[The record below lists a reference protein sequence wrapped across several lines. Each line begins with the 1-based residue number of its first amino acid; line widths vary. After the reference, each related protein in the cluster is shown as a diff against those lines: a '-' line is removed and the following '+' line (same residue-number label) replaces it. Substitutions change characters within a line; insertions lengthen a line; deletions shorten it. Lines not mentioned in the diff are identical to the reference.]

1 MLSQRFRLFS
11 NPRLIIFV
19 KIVFS
24 FWILYH
30 FLGILLMPSVQSI
43 IVREKGW
50 IFRPWLNQ
58 IGFNT
63 TWNLFSPDPATAMFL
78 KVKLVPRDESAE
90 AIDITIPEFAD
101 SINWDPTKRRELYMM
116 RYAILDDQ
124 KVYQFFIPWL
134 CRNYPGTKEVYIE
147 GVGTRIPGID
157 QARREQLYKISEL
170 RYRQTAKEY
179 RGECAEAE

>member
-1 MLSQRFRLFS
+1 MSDQRFSVFS
-11 NPRLIIFV
+11 NPRFIKFV

-24 FWILYH
+24 IGILYH
-30 FLGILLMPSVQSI
+30 LVGITFMPSVQSI
-43 IVREKGW
+43 IVRERGW

-78 KVKLVPRDESAE
+78 RVKLVPRDEALE
-90 AIDITIPEFAD
+90 ATDITIPDFAD
-101 SINWDPTKRRELYMM
+101 AINWDPTKRRALYMM
-116 RYAILDDQ
+116 RYAILDEQ
-124 KVYQFFIPWL
+124 KVYHFFIPWL
-134 CRNYPGTKEVYIE
+134 CRNHPGTKEIYIE

-157 QARREQLYKISEL
+157 QARRESLYKISEL
-170 RYRQTAKEY
+170 RYRQTVNQY